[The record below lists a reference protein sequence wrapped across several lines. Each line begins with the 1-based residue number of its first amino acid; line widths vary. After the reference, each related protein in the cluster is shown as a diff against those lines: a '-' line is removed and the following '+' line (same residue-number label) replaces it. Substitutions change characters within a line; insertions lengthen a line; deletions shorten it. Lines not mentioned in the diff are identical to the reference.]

1 VNFDDLIL
9 ELNAAADHWM
19 NRAKV
24 AEAEQDRLARQ
35 VEAMNARVQHVDHCI
50 EEWLVHRPDALRSYA
65 LADETTRAAL
75 ASTEGPEQ

>member
-24 AEAEQDRLARQ
+24 AEAELDRLARQ
-35 VEAMNARVQHVDHCI
+35 VEAVKAVLAEWESAHCNLRQYIQLRNAHT
-50 EEWLVHRPDALRSYA
+50 A
-65 LADETTRAAL
+65 
-75 ASTEGPEQ
+75 GPEQ

>member
-35 VEAMNARVQHVDHCI
+35 
-50 EEWLVHRPDALRSYA
+50 
-65 LADETTRAAL
+65 
-75 ASTEGPEQ
+75 G